1 MGNREEKGITP
12 GKQQSQECCPS
23 PWVPAPHTLHLADG
37 LFTPTTFTL
46 SLGCTP
52 RVHHIF
58 HFFFFFLRIL
68 KLLLKRWQ
76 HNPKRLQSSHS
87 VPLVVPSSTLP
98 CNKTGAGRK
107 MLLHAAVKDIKI
119 SLSPDCRSKSK
130 PATVFPDVSSLDSV

>member
-58 HFFFFFLRIL
+58 HFFFFFSPYFKAPI
-68 KLLLKRWQ
+68 KE
-76 HNPKRLQSSHS
+76 
-87 VPLVVPSSTLP
+87 
-98 CNKTGAGRK
+98 
-107 MLLHAAVKDIKI
+107 MAAQ
-119 SLSPDCRSKSK
+119 P
-130 PATVFPDVSSLDSV
+130 